1 MLRQALLTASDSERL
16 GRLIRTVPLTRA
28 LVRRFVAGETT
39 VDALGVAARLRDEG
53 LFVTLDRLG
62 EHTTEPAHADA
73 AVDAYVEL
81 LKGLAESGLTD
92 AAEVS
97 VKPSAVGLN
106 LDDGEATAI
115 ANVRRVCE
123 AAADAGTT
131 VTLDMEDH
139 NSVDA
144 TLRIVREVRRDHPG
158 LGCVLQSYLRR
169 TEADVAEMSYE
180 GSRVRLCKGAYA
192 PVESDSYTE
201 KHDIDASYVRCLKR
215 LMASEA
221 YPMLATHDPRL
232 IEITGSLAVLDERP
246 DKTFE
251 YQMLYGVRPDEQRR
265 LVRMGSQVRVYVPY
279 GTDWYGY
286 LMRRLAEKPSNLAL
300 FLRSLPGRG

>member
-1 MLRQALLTASDSERL
+1 MLRQALLAASDSERL
-16 GRLIRTVPLTRA
+16 GELVRTVPIARG
-28 LVRRFVAGETT
+28 LVRRYVAGETT
-39 VDALGVAARLRDEG
+39 ADALRVAARLREEG
-53 LFVTLDRLG
+53 LLVSLDHLG
-62 EHTTEPAHADA
+62 EHTTEPEHAEA

-81 LKGLAESGLTD
+81 LKGLADQGLSD

-97 VKPSAVGLN
+97 MKPSAVGLH
-106 LDDGEATAI
+106 LDDGEATAT

-139 NSVDA
+139 NTVDA
-144 TLRIVREVRRDHPG
+144 TLRIVREIRRDHPE
-158 LGCVLQSYLRR
+158 LGSVLQSYLRR
-169 TEADVAEMSYE
+169 TEADVAEMSYQ

-192 PVESDSYTE
+192 PIESDSYTE
-201 KHDIDASYVRCLKR
+201 KRDIDASYVRCMKR
-215 LMASEA
+215 LMSGKA

-232 IEITGSLAVLDERP
+232 IEIAGSLAVLNERP
-246 DKTFE
+246 EDEFE
-251 YQMLYGVRPDEQRR
+251 YQMLYGIRPDEQRR
-265 LVRMGSQVRVYVPY
+265 LARMGGQVRVYVPY